1 MEGFVPFLTECGLVV
16 SKMRCTIILKE
27 VDTQK
32 TVASQLL
39 GNNGRVKGKAKIS
52 SVALIGLQ
60 AAVSCS
66 NNFNNA

>member
-1 MEGFVPFLTECGLVV
+1 MVV
-16 SKMRCTIILKE
+16 SKHDTLFCLFILEE

-39 GNNGRVKGKAKIS
+39 GNNGREKGKAKIS

-66 NNFNNA
+66 NNVSNA